1 MQNVREISYKKIIII
16 TNLKFNTMQ
25 KRFKTVSM
33 MLFLMGA
40 LSGTAI
46 ASPSLADA
54 DNVRITQQTETATG
68 VVKDAL
74 GEAIIGASVVVK
86 GTTNGTITD
95 FDGNF
100 SIPGV
105 KKGEIIQISFV
116 GYQTLEIAW
125 DGKPLNITLKDDTQ
139 ALEEVV
145 VVGFGSQKKA
155 DLTGAVS
162 QVKMD
167 EVLGDR
173 PVINA
178 TAALQGTMPGLMV
191 SGASSPGQSKS
202 FNIRGDISINGGSP
216 LVLIDNVE
224 GDLSALNPDDIES
237 VSVLKDAASAAIYG
251 ARAAGGVILVT
262 TKRPKNDTRFQF
274 NYSFNQG
281 WEKSIGRPEQASLMD
296 YIDAYE
302 EAGYSKQYWAGN
314 GQISTW
320 RELLQQYQAGTLQ
333 GVYENGIYKHSDG
346 AVYYLKEGDPQGNAL
361 DTGVLSNHN
370 LSVAGGTDKL
380 RFRISGNY
388 SYENGPM
395 VTDKDKYT
403 RKALSAFISADITKW
418 YTQEITMYYTDTKKS
433 ALSSNIRDPFAT
445 RLISW
450 YPEGNMPGEI
460 LGRNE
465 DLVIDSPRNSY
476 LVSPTSTTRNSIPRI
491 QVKSIIKPLK
501 NWDIVAEYT
510 FNKKNYKYNNYTGLM
525 EYADVQL
532 AIKKLP
538 TSGIDTYTI
547 NQEETKYTALNLYST
562 YKLELGKHKA
572 SVMVGFNQESSWWGY
587 LNTSVDEQSVPTV
600 PSFDGGTGTKNIRE
614 GYSEY
619 AIRGAFGRL
628 TYSFADKYLLT
639 ANMRY
644 DGSSKFPKNNRF
656 GFFPSVSVGWRLG
669 QEKFMNWSREYLDD
683 FKLRASYGSIGNQNI
698 DPYGYIASMGIGQS
712 TTWLDGGDKITYI
725 GVPGLVRANYTWET
739 VTTLDFGFD
748 LNMFRN
754 RLNVVFDWYKRDTKD
769 MLSEGVEL
777 PSSVGTTAPLQNVAD
792 MTTKGWEL
800 NVTWRDRIGDWNYSV
815 GFNLYDSKSEI
826 TKFNNK
832 SGNIGTYHVG
842 YYYLNDIWGYISDG
856 YYGIEDFEPEQ
867 AKTGTWVLK
876 EGVVKLNGYTPQPG
890 DEKFKDLNGDGIINT
905 GAGTFEDPGDRKIIG
920 DRTPRYQFGAN
931 MSVGYKGFD
940 LSVMLQG
947 VGKRDYTLGGHALF
961 PFGGGGADGVFH
973 PVYYNQTDYWKAISY
988 DPADPNYMV
997 PENPNARLFRIYG
1010 QAANSESN
1018 TRSSDKYL
1026 QDASYMRIKN
1036 MTLSY
1041 TFPKNWIEKI
1051 HLNQLRL
1058 YVSVEN
1064 FATFTDL
1071 PKGYDPENLSW
1082 SYPFYRT
1089 WSFGANISF

>member
-1 MQNVREISYKKIIII
+1 
-16 TNLKFNTMQ
+16 MQ

-33 MLFLMGA
+33 MLFLLGTFTGA
-40 LSGTAI
+40 AY
-46 ASPSLADA
+46 ASPSLVDA
-54 DNVRITQQTETATG
+54 DDVRITQQTTTATG

-74 GEAIIGASVVVK
+74 GETVIGASVVVK

-100 SIPGV
+100 SIPDV
-105 KKGEIIQISFV
+105 KKGAIIQISFV
-116 GYQTLEIAW
+116 GYQTQEVVW
-125 DGKPLNITLKDDTQ
+125 EGKPLNIVLKDDTQ

-178 TAALQGTMPGLMV
+178 TAALQGAMPGLMV
-191 SGASSPGQSKS
+191 SGSSSPGQSKS
-202 FNIRGDISINGGSP
+202 FQIRGDLSINGGAP

-262 TKRPKNDTRFQF
+262 TKRPKNDTKFQF

-320 RELLQQYQAGTLQ
+320 CELLQQYNAGTLQ
-333 GVYENGIYKHSDG
+333 GVHENGIYKHSDG

-370 LSVAGGTDKL
+370 LSVSGGTNKL

-395 VTDKDKYT
+395 ITDKDKFT

-418 YTQEITMYYTDTKKS
+418 YTQEITMYYTDTKRS

-460 LGRNE
+460 LGK
-465 DLVIDSPRNSY
+465 DQDYIIDSPRNSY
-476 LVSPTSTTRNSIPRI
+476 LVSPTSSTRNSIPRI

-510 FNKKNYKYNNYTGLM
+510 FNKKNYKYKNYTGLM

-532 AIKKLP
+532 AVKKLP

-547 NQEETKYTALNLYST
+547 NQEETKYNALNLYST

-600 PSFDGGTGTKNIRE
+600 PSFGGGTGTKNIRE

>member
-1 MQNVREISYKKIIII
+1 
-16 TNLKFNTMQ
+16 MQ

-33 MLFLMGA
+33 MLFLLGA
-40 LSGTAI
+40 FTGAAY
-46 ASPSLADA
+46 ASPSLVDA
-54 DNVRITQQTETATG
+54 DDVRITQQTTTATG

-74 GEAIIGASVVVK
+74 GETVIGASVVVK

-100 SIPGV
+100 SIPDV
-105 KKGEIIQISFV
+105 KKGAIIQISFV
-116 GYQTLEIAW
+116 GYQTQEVVW
-125 DGKPLNITLKDDTQ
+125 EGKPLNIVLKDDTQ

-202 FNIRGDISINGGSP
+202 FNIRGDLSINGGAP

-262 TKRPKNDTRFQF
+262 TKRPKDDAKFQF

-320 RELLQQYQAGTLQ
+320 RELLQQYNAGTLQ
-333 GVYENGIYKHSDG
+333 GVHENGIYKHSDG

-395 VTDKDKYT
+395 VTDKDKFT

-418 YTQEITMYYTDTKKS
+418 YTQEITMYYTDTKRS

-460 LGRNE
+460 LGRSE

-476 LVSPTSTTRNSIPRI
+476 LVSPTSSTRNSIPRI

-532 AIKKLP
+532 AVKKLP

-547 NQEETKYTALNLYST
+547 NQEETRYNALNLYST
-562 YKLELGKHKA
+562 YKLDLGKHKA
-572 SVMVGFNQESSWWGY
+572 SVMAGFNQESSWYGY
-587 LNTSVDEQSVPTV
+587 LNTSIDQQAVPTV
-600 PSFDGGTGTKNIRE
+600 PSFGGGTGTKNIRE
-614 GYSEY
+614 GYTEY

-628 TYSFADKYLLT
+628 TYSYDDKYLLT

-644 DGSSKFPKNNRF
+644 DGSSKFPKKNRF

-669 QEKFMNWSREYLDD
+669 QEKFMDWSREYLDD
-683 FKLRASYGSIGNQNI
+683 LKLRASYGSIGNQNI
-698 DPYGYIASMGIGQS
+698 SPYGFIASMGIGQS
-712 TTWLDGGDKITYI
+712 TTWLDGGDKVTVI

-739 VTTLDFGFD
+739 VTTLDIGFD
-748 LNMFRN
+748 LNMFGN
-754 RLNVVFDWYKRDTKD
+754 RLNAVFDWYKRDTKD

-777 PSSVGTTAPLQNVAD
+777 PSSVGTGAPLQNVAD
-792 MTTKGWEL
+792 MSTKGWEL
-800 NVTWRDRIGDWNYSV
+800 AVTWRDKIGDWSYSV
-815 GFNLYDSKSEI
+815 GFNLYDHMSKI
-826 TKFNNK
+826 TKFDNE
-832 SGNIGTYHVG
+832 SGSLGMYYVG
-842 YYYLNDIWGYISDG
+842 RKFGEIWGYVSDG
-856 YYGIEDFEPEQ
+856 YYSIDDFEPEQ
-867 AKTGTWVLK
+867 AKKGTWVLK

-890 DEKFKDLNGDGIINT
+890 DEKFKDLNGDGVINE
-905 GAGTFEDPGDRKIIG
+905 GAITLDNPGDRKIIG
-920 DRTPRYQFGAN
+920 NSTQRFQFGAN

-947 VGKRDYTLGGHALF
+947 VGKRDVSMGGHALYA
-961 PFGGGGADGVFH
+961 FGGGGADGVFH

-997 PENPNARLFRIYG
+997 PENPNAKLFRIYG
-1010 QAANSESN
+1010 QASNSGSN
-1018 TRSSDKYL
+1018 TRTSDKYL
-1026 QDASYMRIKN
+1026 QDGSYMRIKN

-1041 TFPKNWIEKI
+1041 TFPTQWIQKI
-1051 HLNQLRL
+1051 NLNQLRL

-1064 FATFTDL
+1064 LATFTSL

-1089 WSFGANISF
+1089 WSIGANVSF

>member
-1 MQNVREISYKKIIII
+1 
-16 TNLKFNTMQ
+16 MQ

-33 MLFLMGA
+33 MLFLLGTFTGA
-40 LSGTAI
+40 AY
-46 ASPSLADA
+46 ASPSLVDA
-54 DNVRITQQTETATG
+54 DDVRITQQTTTATG

-74 GEAIIGASVVVK
+74 GETVIGASVVVK

-100 SIPGV
+100 SIPDV
-105 KKGEIIQISFV
+105 KKGAIIQISFV
-116 GYQTLEIAW
+116 GYQTQEVVW
-125 DGKPLNITLKDDTQ
+125 EGKPLNIVLKDDTQ

-178 TAALQGTMPGLMV
+178 TAALQGAMPGLMV
-191 SGASSPGQSKS
+191 SGSSSPGQSKS
-202 FNIRGDISINGGSP
+202 FQIRGDLSINGGAP

-262 TKRPKNDTRFQF
+262 TKRPKNDTKFQF

-320 RELLQQYQAGTLQ
+320 CELLQQYNAGTLQ
-333 GVYENGIYKHSDG
+333 GVHENGIYKHSDG

-370 LSVAGGTDKL
+370 LSVSGGTNKL

-395 VTDKDKYT
+395 ITDKDKFT

-418 YTQEITMYYTDTKKS
+418 YTQEITMYYTDTKRS

-460 LGRNE
+460 LGK
-465 DLVIDSPRNSY
+465 DQDYIIDSPRNSY
-476 LVSPTSTTRNSIPRI
+476 LVSPTSSTRNSIPRI

-510 FNKKNYKYNNYTGLM
+510 FNKKNYKYKNYTGLM

-532 AIKKLP
+532 AVKKLP

-547 NQEETKYTALNLYST
+547 NQEETKYNALNLYST

-628 TYSFADKYLLT
+628 TYSFDDKYLLT

>member
-1 MQNVREISYKKIIII
+1 
-16 TNLKFNTMQ
+16 MQ

-33 MLFLMGA
+33 MLFLMGT
-40 LSGTAI
+40 LSGTAV
-46 ASPSLADA
+46 ASPSLAGA
-54 DNVRITQQTETATG
+54 DDVRITQQTETATG

-74 GEAIIGASVVVK
+74 GEAVIGASVVVK

-100 SIPGV
+100 SIPNV
-105 KKGEIIQISFV
+105 KKGDIIQISFV
-116 GYQTLEIAW
+116 GYQTQEIAW
-125 DGKPLNITLKDDTQ
+125 AGAPLNITLKDDTQ

-202 FNIRGDISINGGSP
+202 FNIRGDLSINGGAP

-262 TKRPKNDTRFQF
+262 TKRPKDDAKFQF

-333 GVYENGIYKHSDG
+333 GVHENGIYKHSDG
-346 AVYYLKEGDPQGNAL
+346 AIYYLKEGDPQGNAL

-418 YTQEITMYYTDTKKS
+418 YTQEITMYYTDTKRS

-450 YPEGNMPGEI
+450 YPEGNMPGDI
-460 LGRNE
+460 LGRSE

-476 LVSPTSTTRNSIPRI
+476 LVSPTSSTRNSIPRI

-532 AIKKLP
+532 AVKKLP

-547 NQEETKYTALNLYST
+547 NQEETKYNALNLYST

-600 PSFDGGTGTKNIRE
+600 PSFGGGTGTKNIRE

-628 TYSFADKYLLT
+628 TYSFDDKYLLT

-712 TTWLDGGDKITYI
+712 TTWLDGGDKVTVI

-739 VTTLDFGFD
+739 VTTLDIGFD
-748 LNMFRN
+748 LNMFGN
-754 RLNVVFDWYKRDTKD
+754 RLNAVFDWYKRDTRD

-800 NVTWRDRIGDWNYSV
+800 AVTWRDKIGDWNYSV
-815 GFNLYDSKSEI
+815 GFNLYDHMSKI
-826 TKFNNK
+826 TKFDNE
-832 SGNIGTYHVG
+832 SGSLGMYYVG
-842 YYYLNDIWGYISDG
+842 RKFGEIWGYVSDG
-856 YYGIEDFEPEQ
+856 YYSIDDFEPEQ
-867 AKTGTWVLK
+867 AKKGTWVLK

-890 DEKFKDLNGDGIINT
+890 DEKFKDLNGDGVINE
-905 GAGTFEDPGDRKIIG
+905 GAITLDNPGDRKIIG
-920 DRTPRYQFGAN
+920 NSTQRFQFGAN

-947 VGKRDYTLGGHALF
+947 VGKRDVALGGHALYA
-961 PFGGGGADGVFH
+961 FGGGGADGVFH

-997 PENPNARLFRIYG
+997 PENPNAKLFRIYG
-1010 QAANSESN
+1010 QASNSGSN
-1018 TRSSDKYL
+1018 TRTSDKYL
-1026 QDASYMRIKN
+1026 QDGSYMRIKN

-1041 TFPKNWIEKI
+1041 TFPTQWIQKI
-1051 HLNQLRL
+1051 NLNQLRL

-1064 FATFTDL
+1064 LATFTSL

-1089 WSFGANISF
+1089 WSIGANVSF

>member
-1 MQNVREISYKKIIII
+1 
-16 TNLKFNTMQ
+16 MQ

-40 LSGTAI
+40 ISGTAS
-46 ASPSLADA
+46 AAPSSVAVD
-54 DNVRITQQTETATG
+54 DVKITQQNSACAG
-68 VVKDAL
+68 VVKDAM

-100 SIPGV
+100 SISGV
-105 KKGEIIQISFV
+105 KKGDVIQISFV
-116 GYQTLEIAW
+116 GYQTQEIVW
-125 DGKPLNITLKDDTQ
+125 DGKPLNVILKDDTQ

-191 SGASSPGQSKS
+191 SGGSSPGQSKS
-202 FNIRGDISINGGSP
+202 FNIRGDLSINGGSP

-251 ARAAGGVILVT
+251 ARAACGVILVT
-262 TKRPKNDTRFQF
+262 TKRPKNDTKFQF

-281 WEKSIGRPEQASLMD
+281 WENSIGRPEQASLED
-296 YIDAYE
+296 YIAAYE
-302 EAGYSKQYWAGN
+302 ETGYSKQYWAGN

-320 RELLQQYQAGTLQ
+320 KELLQQYKAGSLQ
-333 GVYENGIYKHSDG
+333 GVLENGIYKHTDG
-346 AVYYLKEGDPQGNAL
+346 AIYYLKEGDPQGNAL

-370 LSVAGGTDKL
+370 ISVSGGTDKL

-403 RKALSAFISADITKW
+403 RKALTTFVSADIAKW
-418 YTQEITMYYTDTKKS
+418 FTQEITMYYTDTKKS

-450 YPEGNMPGEI
+450 YPEGYMPGEI
-460 LGRNE
+460 LGRAD
-465 DLVIDSPRNSY
+465 DLIIDSPRNSY

-510 FNKKNYKYNNYTGLM
+510 FNKNNYKYNNYTGLM

-532 AIKKLP
+532 AVKKLP

-547 NQEETKYTALNLYST
+547 NSSETKYNALNLYST

-572 SVMVGFNQESSWWGY
+572 SVMAGFNQESSWYGY
-587 LNTSVDEQSVPTV
+587 LNTSIDQQSVPTV
-600 PSFDGGTGTKNIRE
+600 PSFGGGTGTKNISE
-614 GYSEY
+614 GYTEY

-628 TYSFADKYLLT
+628 TYSYDDKYLLT

-644 DGSSKFPKNNRF
+644 DGSSKFPKENRF
-656 GFFPSVSVGWRLG
+656 GFFPSISLGWRLG
-669 QEKFMNWSREYLDD
+669 QESFMDWSRSWLDD
-683 FKLRASYGSIGNQNI
+683 FKLRGSYGSIGNQNI
-698 DPYGYIASMGIGQS
+698 DPYGFVAAMGIGQS
-712 TTWLDGGDKITYI
+712 TTWLDGGQKVTVI

-748 LNMFRN
+748 LNMFGN
-754 RLNVVFDWYKRDTKD
+754 RLNAVFDWYKRDTSD
-769 MLSEGVEL
+769 MLSAGVEL
-777 PSSVGTTAPLQNVAD
+777 PSSVGASAPLQNVAD
-792 MTTKGWEL
+792 MTTNGWEL
-800 NVTWRDRIGDWNYSV
+800 AVTWRDKIGDWNYSV
-815 GFNLYDSKSEI
+815 GFNVYDHMSKV
-826 TKFNNK
+826 TKYNNE
-832 SGNIGTYHVG
+832 SGNLS
-842 YYYLNDIWGYISDG
+842 YYYNGRKFGEIWGYVSDG
-856 YYGIEDFEPEQ
+856 YYTIDDFDPER

-876 EGVVKLNGYTPQPG
+876 EGVTKLNGYTPQPG

-905 GAGTFEDPGDRKIIG
+905 GAGTVDDPGDRKIIG
-920 DRTPRYQFGAN
+920 NSTSRYQFGAN
-931 MSVGYKGFD
+931 LSVGYKGFD

-947 VGKRDYTLGGHALF
+947 VAKRDVTLGAHALYA
-961 PFGGGGADGVFH
+961 FGGGGADGVFH
-973 PVYYNQTDYWKAISY
+973 PVYYNQTDYWRAKSY
-988 DPADPNYMV
+988 DPSSPDYMV
-997 PENPNARLFRIYG
+997 AENPNATQYRIYG
-1010 QAANSESN
+1010 QGGNSGSN
-1018 TRSSDKYL
+1018 TRTSDKYM
-1026 QDASYMRIKN
+1026 QDGSYMRVKN
-1036 MTLSY
+1036 VTLSY
-1041 TFPKNWIEKI
+1041 NFPTAWIQKI
-1051 HLNQLRL
+1051 HLNQFRM

-1064 FATFTDL
+1064 LATLTSL

-1089 WSFGANISF
+1089 WSVGANISF

>member
-1 MQNVREISYKKIIII
+1 
-16 TNLKFNTMQ
+16 
-25 KRFKTVSM
+25 
-33 MLFLMGA
+33 
-40 LSGTAI
+40 
-46 ASPSLADA
+46 
-54 DNVRITQQTETATG
+54 
-68 VVKDAL
+68 
-74 GEAIIGASVVVK
+74 
-86 GTTNGTITD
+86 
-95 FDGNF
+95 
-100 SIPGV
+100 
-105 KKGEIIQISFV
+105 
-116 GYQTLEIAW
+116 
-125 DGKPLNITLKDDTQ
+125 
-139 ALEEVV
+139 
-145 VVGFGSQKKA
+145 
-155 DLTGAVS
+155 
-162 QVKMD
+162 
-167 EVLGDR
+167 
-173 PVINA
+173 
-178 TAALQGTMPGLMV
+178 
-191 SGASSPGQSKS
+191 
-202 FNIRGDISINGGSP
+202 
-216 LVLIDNVE
+216 
-224 GDLSALNPDDIES
+224 
-237 VSVLKDAASAAIYG
+237 
-251 ARAAGGVILVT
+251 
-262 TKRPKNDTRFQF
+262 
-274 NYSFNQG
+274 
-281 WEKSIGRPEQASLMD
+281 
-296 YIDAYE
+296 
-302 EAGYSKQYWAGN
+302 
-314 GQISTW
+314 
-320 RELLQQYQAGTLQ
+320 
-333 GVYENGIYKHSDG
+333 
-346 AVYYLKEGDPQGNAL
+346 
-361 DTGVLSNHN
+361 
-370 LSVAGGTDKL
+370 
-380 RFRISGNY
+380 
-388 SYENGPM
+388 
-395 VTDKDKYT
+395 
-403 RKALSAFISADITKW
+403 
-418 YTQEITMYYTDTKKS
+418 
-433 ALSSNIRDPFAT
+433 
-445 RLISW
+445 
-450 YPEGNMPGEI
+450 MPGEI
-460 LGRNE
+460 LGK
-465 DLVIDSPRNSY
+465 DQDYIIDSPRNSY
-476 LVSPTSTTRNSIPRI
+476 LVSPTSSTRNSIPRI

-510 FNKKNYKYNNYTGLM
+510 FNKKNYKYKNYTGLM

-532 AIKKLP
+532 AVKKLP

-547 NQEETKYTALNLYST
+547 NQEETKYNALNLYST

-1064 FATFTDL
+1064 LATFTDL

>member
-1 MQNVREISYKKIIII
+1 
-16 TNLKFNTMQ
+16 MQ

-40 LSGTAI
+40 ISGTALA
-46 ASPSLADA
+46 ASSSAAVD
-54 DNVRITQQTETATG
+54 DVKITHQSETASG
-68 VVKDAL
+68 VVKDTT
-74 GEAIIGASVVVK
+74 GETVIGASVVVK

-95 FDGNF
+95 FDGAFTLSN
-100 SIPGV
+100 V
-105 KKGEIIQISFV
+105 KKGEILEISFV
-116 GYQTLEIAW
+116 GYKSQEIVW
-125 DGKPLNITLKDDTQ
+125 NGKPLNIVLVEDN
-139 ALEEVV
+139 AMLEEVV
-145 VVGFGSQKKA
+145 VVGFGSQRKA

-178 TAALQGTMPGLMV
+178 TAALQGAMPGLMV

-202 FNIRGDISINGGSP
+202 FNIRGDLSINGGAP

-262 TKRPKNDTRFQF
+262 TKRPANDARFQF

-281 WEKSIGRPEQASLMD
+281 WEKSIGRPEQASLLE

-302 EAGYSKQYWAGN
+302 EAGYSSQYWAGN

-320 RELLQQYQAGTLQ
+320 RELLQQYRAGSLQ
-333 GVYENGIYKHSDG
+333 GVLDNGIYKHTDG

-395 VTDKDKYT
+395 ATDKDKYT

-433 ALSSNIRDPFAT
+433 ALSSNIRDPFTT

-460 LGRNE
+460 LGTSE
-465 DLVIDSPRNSY
+465 DYILDSPLNSY
-476 LVSPTSTTRNSIPRI
+476 LVSPTSTTTNSIPRI

-510 FNKKNYKYNNYTGLM
+510 FNKNNYKYTNYTGLM
-525 EYADVQL
+525 KYADVQL
-532 AIKKLP
+532 AVKNNP
-538 TSGIDTYTI
+538 MSGIDTYTI
-547 NQEETKYTALNLYST
+547 NTNETKYNALNIYST
-562 YKLELGKHKA
+562 FKLELGKHKA
-572 SVMVGFNQESSWWGY
+572 SVMAGFNQENSWYGV
-587 LNTSVDEQSVPTV
+587 LNTSIDRQAVPTV
-600 PSFDGGTGTKNIRE
+600 PSFGGGTGTKNISE
-614 GYSEY
+614 SYTEY

-628 TYSFADKYLLT
+628 TYSYDDKYLLT

-644 DGSSKFPKNNRF
+644 DGSSKFPKENRF

-669 QEKFMNWSREYLDD
+669 QEHFMDWSRDYLDD

-698 DPYGYIASMGIGQS
+698 SPYGFIASMGIGQS
-712 TTWLDGGDKITYI
+712 TVWLDGGDKVTVI

-748 LNMFRN
+748 LNMFNN
-754 RLNVVFDWYKRDTKD
+754 RLNAVFDWYKRDTKD

-777 PSSVGTTAPLQNVAD
+777 PSSVGAGAPLQNVAD

-800 NVTWRDRIGDWNYSV
+800 AVTWRDRIGDWNYSV
-815 GFNLYDSKSEI
+815 GFNLYDHMSEI
-826 TKFNNK
+826 TKYNNE
-832 SGNIGTYHVG
+832 SGN
-842 YYYLNDIWGYISDG
+842 LNYWYNGREFNQIWGYISDG

-867 AKTGTWVLK
+867 AKLGTWVLK
-876 EGVVKLNGYTPQPG
+876 EGVTKINGYTPQPG
-890 DEKFKDLNGDGIINT
+890 DEKFKDLDGNGIINT
-905 GAGTFEDPGDRKIIG
+905 GAGTVEDPGDRKVIG
-920 DRTPRYQFGAN
+920 NSTQRFQFGAN
-931 MSVGYKGFD
+931 LGVGYKGFD

-947 VGKRDYTLGGHALF
+947 VGKRDVAMGGRALF
-961 PFGGGGADGVFH
+961 PFNAGGADGVFD
-973 PVYYNQTDYWKAISY
+973 PVYYNQTDYWQAISY

-997 PENPNARLFRIYG
+997 PKDPNAKLFRIYG
-1010 QAANSESN
+1010 QGGNAGSNSR
-1018 TRSSDKYL
+1018 TSDKYL
-1026 QDASYMRIKN
+1026 QDGSYMRIKN

-1041 TFPKNWIEKI
+1041 TFPTQWIQKI
-1051 HLNQLRL
+1051 QLNQLRL

-1064 FATFTDL
+1064 LATFTSL
-1071 PKGYDPENLSW
+1071 PKGYDPESLNW

-1089 WSFGANISF
+1089 WSIGANVSF